1 MKASKRRGLRRMV
14 RRSAM
19 VVAVGS
25 AMVSALHCGGSDSG
39 DSSGGNG
46 GKGGNGG
53 SAAGLNLDGSNGGTT
68 TIDPDAA
75 CATTNQ
81 TAALTPVDMLI
92 MFDRSGS
99 MNQNNKW
106 TQASSALTAFFQDAG
121 TAGLRVAL
129 RFFPHDQPASGCNN
143 NDCDENACA
152 QVLVPLGALTADP
165 APADAQEQ
173 ALVSA
178 VQSQA
183 PGNGG
188 GTPMYAALSGA
199 EKWAASTLAQNPGD
213 KVVVILVTDGA
224 PNGCDENIQHIAG
237 LASTAFS
244 SQGVLTYAVGLEGSN
259 VSDMDAIAAA
269 GGTTKGIFIGSGNAQ
284 QDLLNALKNIQGQ
297 TVSCNIPFPKSTN
310 GQTEDPNK
318 INVNY
323 TPGGGG
329 TTETLGQVADAS
341 QCANGGWYYD
351 NPSAPTTI
359 TLCPST
365 CTAIQADKNAKI
377 DVLIGCATQ
386 RTPPS

>member
-1 MKASKRRGLRRMV
+1 MV
-14 RRSAM
+14 L
-19 VVAVGS
+19 AVGS
-25 AMVSALHCGGSDSG
+25 AMVSVLHCGGSDSG
-39 DSSGGNG
+39 DSSGGKG
-46 GKGGNGG
+46 GKGG
-53 SAAGLNLDGSNGGTT
+53 SAAGLNFDGSNGGTT

-75 CATTNQ
+75 CAKTNQ

-106 TQASSALTAFFQDAG
+106 TQASSALTAFFEDPG

-152 QVLVPLGALTADP
+152 QVLVPLGALTADS
-165 APADAQEQ
+165 APTDAQEQ

-178 VQSQA
+178 VQNQA

-237 LASTAFS
+237 LASTAFG

-259 VSDMDAIAAA
+259 TSDMDAIAKA
-269 GGTTKGIFIGSGNAQ
+269 GGTNQGIFIGSGNAQ

-297 TVSCNIPFPKSTN
+297 TVSCNIPFPKAQN
-310 GQTEDPNK
+310 GQTENPNL

-323 TPGGGG
+323 TPGSGGD
-329 TTETLGQVADAS
+329 TQTLNQVADAND
-341 QCANGGWYYD
+341 CGNGGWYYD
-351 NPSAPTTI
+351 NPTAPTTI

-365 CTAIQADKNAKI
+365 CTEIQADKNAKI
-377 DVLIGCATQ
+377 DVLIGCETQ